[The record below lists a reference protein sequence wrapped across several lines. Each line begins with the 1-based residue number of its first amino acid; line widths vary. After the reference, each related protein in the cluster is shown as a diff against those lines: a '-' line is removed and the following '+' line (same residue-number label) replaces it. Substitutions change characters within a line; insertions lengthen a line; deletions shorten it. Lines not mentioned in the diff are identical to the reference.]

1 MNSDIFISVV
11 IPTFNRSKYLLK
23 ILQKLKKNF
32 LNFKNFEII
41 ICDSYSKDN
50 TEIKINNF
58 KKDNLFLPIQY
69 LNIRKN
75 IHSLKRN
82 LGLRFAKGKYIIF
95 LDDDC
100 FPEDTFVKD
109 YYALLIQNKEV
120 IYCGTVK
127 YPKQLLKKNFIKYRQ
142 STHFIVN
149 KGADSSS
156 DHLPAKKI
164 VTMNMAFKKD
174 IFTRNKILFNNN
186 FNRYGFEDY
195 ELGFRLTSNNKFKII
210 KSSPVIYHNDER
222 PFFKYLEKIKFL
234 GIEGMKYLIKLNV
247 LSAKINNFYKLEN
260 FFLIRFL
267 LNFNG
272 FKDILIL
279 IQKICVFLDKKFVYF
294 PFIYKI
300 AIGSA
305 YLEGCFYRKRYNDKD
320 SINSFWYK

>member
-11 IPTFNRSKYLLK
+11 IPTFNRSNYLLK

-58 KKDNLFLPIQY
+58 KKNNLFLPIQY

-82 LGLRFAKGKYIIF
+82 LGLRFAKGKYVVF

-100 FPEDTFVKD
+100 FPENTFVKD
-109 YYALLIQNKEV
+109 YYALLIQNKEA
-120 IYCGTVK
+120 IYCGTIK
-127 YPKQLLKKNFIKYRQ
+127 YPNELLKKNFIRYRQ

-149 KGADSSS
+149 KGVDSSL
-156 DHLPAKKI
+156 DYLPAKKI

-174 IFTRNKILFNNN
+174 IFIRNKVLFNNN

-195 ELGFRLTSNNKFKII
+195 ELGFRLTSINKFKII

-222 PFFKYLEKIKFL
+222 TFFKYLEKIKFL
-234 GIEGMKYLIKLNV
+234 GFEGMKYLIKLNF
-247 LSAKINNFYKLEN
+247 LAAKNNNFYKLEN
-260 FFLIRFL
+260 FFICRFL
-267 LNFNG
+267 LNFKI

-279 IQKICVFLDKKFVYF
+279 IQKFCVFVDKKFLYF

-305 YLEGCFYRKRYNDKD
+305 YLEGCFYRKRYNDKGY
-320 SINSFWYK
+320 INSFWYK